1 MKITDGRGVD
11 VFFEMS
17 GAPPS
22 FEEGFK
28 VLRPGGTAV
37 LFGLPSKNVEF
48 DVANWI
54 VFKDAQVRGVFGR
67 RLWSTW
73 YKTAE
78 VLKAREVD
86 LSKVDRKSTRLNSSH
101 VSISYAVFC
110 LKKKI

>member
-1 MKITDGRGVD
+1 
-11 VFFEMS
+11 MS

-22 FEEGFK
+22 FEEGFRA
-28 VLRPGGTAV
+28 LRPGGTAV

-54 VFKDAQVRGVFGR
+54 VFKDANVRGVFGR

-78 VLKAREVD
+78 VLKAGEVD
-86 LSKVDRKSTRLNSSH
+86 LSKVITHRFALEEFAKAFALMKSGRCGKIVMYPNRKPPSQS
-101 VSISYAVFC
+101 
-110 LKKKI
+110 